1 VRLIM
6 VAGEAG
12 GSIPATRSQIERLWP
27 GARVSDHH
35 GMTEVGPVTYECPK
49 TPCRLHVIDE
59 AYLAEVLDPA
69 NLRPVDAG
77 DVGELVLTTL
87 KRHGCPLLRY
97 RTGDLVRLGREQQC
111 TCGRAATI
119 LEGGILGRSDDM
131 VIVRGVNV
139 YPTAIEQ
146 IIRAFP
152 EVAEYQVH
160 VSKRGAMNELHIRVE
175 PGPEVKY
182 VAQLV
187 TAIET
192 ALQTS
197 LNLRVP
203 VTASPAGS
211 LPRAELKARR
221 WIRE

>member
-1 VRLIM
+1 
-6 VAGEAG
+6 
-12 GSIPATRSQIERLWP
+12 
-27 GARVSDHH
+27 
-35 GMTEVGPVTYECPK
+35 VGPVTYECPS
-49 TPCRLHVIDE
+49 TPCRLHVIDHG
-59 AYLAEVLDPA
+59 YFAEVLDPVT
-69 NLRPVDAG
+69 LRPVSPGQA
-77 DVGELVLTTL
+77 GELVLTTL
-87 KRHGCPLLRY
+87 KRTGSPLLRY
-97 RTGDLVRLGREQQC
+97 RTGDLVRLGQSPC
-111 TCGRAATI
+111 ACGRSETI

-131 VIVRGVNV
+131 VIVRGVNI

-146 IIRAFP
+146 IIRGFRD
-152 EVAEYQVH
+152 VTEYQVH
-160 VSKRGAMNELHIRVE
+160 IKKRGAMSELHIRVE
-175 PGPEVKY
+175 PALEARN

-203 VTASPAGS
+203 VTAAPIGS